1 MSLRAKRSNLVRRK
15 TRLPRPAE
23 SGSRNDNN
31 AGKKDT
37 AVLGIGNPLMSDEGI
52 GIHLIRKLSEHQDKF
67 PSVEFIDAG
76 TGGMNVLHLIA
87 NRKKVI
93 IIDCVKMGNK
103 PGTIK
108 RFEPADVQTV
118 KKMMHFSLHEADIL
132 RIIDISKQLGEC
144 PDQIVIFG
152 IEPESLE
159 LGQKLSI
166 TLSGKIDA
174 YSADILKELC

>member
-1 MSLRAKRSNLVRRK
+1 MTNKSL
-15 TRLPRPAE
+15 
-23 SGSRNDNN
+23 
-31 AGKKDT
+31 KKDT
-37 AVLGIGNPLMSDEGI
+37 IVIGLGNILFSDEGI
-52 GIHLIRKLSEHQDKF
+52 GVHLIRKLSEHHDKY

-87 NRKKVI
+87 NRKKAI
-93 IIDCVKMGNK
+93 IIDCVKMDKK

-108 RFEPADVQTV
+108 RFEPADVQTT

-132 RIIDISKQLGEC
+132 RIIELSKQLGEC

-159 LGQKLSI
+159 LGQNLSK
-166 TLSGKIDA
+166 TLSAKIGLFIDTIIK
-174 YSADILKELC
+174 SFS

>member
-1 MSLRAKRSNLVRRK
+1 MDQ
-15 TRLPRPAE
+15 TPR
-23 SGSRNDNN
+23 
-31 AGKKDT
+31 KDT
-37 AVLGIGNPLMSDEGI
+37 VVLGLGNLLMSDEGI

-67 PSVEFIDAG
+67 PSIEFIDAG

-87 NRKKVI
+87 NRKKTV
-93 IIDCVKMGNK
+93 IIDCVKMDKK

-132 RIIDISKQLGEC
+132 RIIDLSKQLGEC
-144 PDQIVIFG
+144 PQKIVIFG

-159 LGQKLSI
+159 LGQKLSE
-166 TLSGKIDA
+166 TLSDGIDA
-174 YSADILKELC
+174 YSVAICKELR